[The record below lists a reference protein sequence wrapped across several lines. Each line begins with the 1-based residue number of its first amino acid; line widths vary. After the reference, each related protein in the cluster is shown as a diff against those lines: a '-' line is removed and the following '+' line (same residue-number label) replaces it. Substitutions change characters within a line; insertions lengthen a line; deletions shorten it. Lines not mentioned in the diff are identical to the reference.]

1 MAENKEEMF
10 TEALKQQLFNLD
22 QSIPVPPMP
31 DTGSLFDKLPEAG
44 KKKNNVRLFRVLGT
58 AAVACICLAV
68 LIPMLKNGL
77 RMGSAASE
85 TQEVAEDGDML
96 AMEAPNMYDDGT
108 EEGYAEE
115 AAPEESPEVEAEA
128 AAGTEESTAKYG
140 GGETRY
146 TASVTC
152 GANSGEEEN
161 ETVSSLQQMLADYY
175 AAGGQEPAAL
185 PQEGEQ
191 IYDTGKRRV
200 EISPAGDSVSVLVYD
215 ISGQEELLSGF
226 WVEGS
231 YVSSDLAGDGQTCA
245 VVVAKAITP
254 EEVKSGDIMPQVGDL
269 SGYTEE
275 ISEESVTIPDAVVP
289 RITMTAS
296 IDLSSGNYKIVAE
309 LK

>member
-1 MAENKEEMF
+1 MAENEEEMF
-10 TEALKQQLFNLD
+10 TESLKQRLFNLD

-85 TQEVAEDGDML
+85 TQETTEERDML
-96 AMEAPNMYDDGT
+96 AMEAPNTYDDGT

-128 AAGTEESTAKYG
+128 AAEESAEKYG
-140 GGETRY
+140 GGDMRY
-146 TASVTC
+146 SATGICEAD
-152 GANSGEEEN
+152 SGEEEN
-161 ETVSSLQQMLADYY
+161 ETASSLQQVLADYY
-175 AAGGQEPAAL
+175 AAGGQETAPLA
-185 PQEGEQ
+185 QEEEQ
-191 IYDTGKRRV
+191 VYDTGKRRV
-200 EISPAGDSVSVLVYD
+200 EISLAGDSVSVLVYD
-215 ISGQEELLSGF
+215 VSGQEELLSGF
-226 WVEGS
+226 WIEGG
-231 YVSSDLAGDGQTCA
+231 YVSSGLEEDAQTCT
-245 VVVAKAITP
+245 VVVAKAITA
-254 EEVKSGDIMPQVGDL
+254 EEVKNGEIMPQIGDL

-275 ISEESVTIPDAVVP
+275 LAEESVVIPDVIVP
-289 RITMTAS
+289 RITMTVS
-296 IDLSSGNYKIVAE
+296 IDLSSGDYKILAE